1 MSATDP
7 RSDKAT
13 DGTTLQDAHRLAAI
27 ATRFRDHHAQRLT
40 RAAAR
45 LPPRQ
50 RLALQALPV
59 LYHRNHPALPGY
71 LGPDVPSGIA
81 GYRPDRDAVA
91 ALRRLARG
99 YRPEREPP
107 SRHDLHSV
115 FIMGSGGT
123 TGQGRDSDLDIWVCC
138 DALLHASLWPKVRLI
153 DQWAREL
160 GLELHTFLVDPDLLR
175 TRGRLPGSRTP
186 GLVLDEFYRSGALVA
201 GRYPMWWLISS
212 SDPEE
217 YAATAEHLLR
227 RRFVRAADVVD
238 FGPVPVLPP
247 GELANAAIVDLQRA
261 LKTPHKSLLKLK
273 LVEAYA
279 EAPLRG
285 TLSSAYKARMHA
297 GVSEPL
303 ALDPYL
309 LLYEHLEG
317 YLTAAGRDGE
327 LPFIRRLLA
336 AKTAENAEL
345 HLGGRNDPPSP
356 LLAKLLAWGFSREE
370 LAELPRMDHWP
381 MSRRLAEHRQ
391 ILAALDT
398 GLALARRLVTASR
411 GSSTGAG
418 SDAELD
424 YQRQLLWLNE
434 TSLARLEFVLARLPR
449 EGAGY
454 IPVLHPALQS
464 RRQPPRV
471 TFERTAAG
479 WSAFDDEGP
488 VATFTRLVEAAVWA
502 EQSGA
507 ELVPARADGRLQRN
521 LAQIRQGFS
530 DHRRAVCVFVN
541 AESARRRLPP
551 SDRDSTHDEP
561 ATLLSRQNDPLDYS
575 GFHQLLIDS
584 FDIVSREAAGRWRLE
599 SVREEPNLLAT
610 LARLLATPPAEVAW
624 HVMGGQERFLIA
636 ERLERLHRMASGT
649 LNAPEAVFVLPFGAD
664 TVALV
669 KTRHG
674 VEVHRHA
681 SIPELKDYLRR
692 MRPRRVGLD
701 PASPRLR
708 GLVDAS

>member
-1 MSATDP
+1 MSATDA
-7 RSDKAT
+7 RSDHVTHGVA
-13 DGTTLQDAHRLAAI
+13 LQDTHRLAAI
-27 ATRFRDHHAQRLT
+27 VRRFRDHHAQRLA

-81 GYRPDRDAVA
+81 GYRPGRDAVA

-99 YRPEREPP
+99 YRPSQQPP
-107 SRHDLHSV
+107 PRHDIHAM

-123 TGQGRDSDLDIWVCC
+123 TGQGRNSDLDLWVCC
-138 DALLHASLWPKVRLI
+138 DALLHSSLWPKVRLI

-201 GRYPMWWLISS
+201 GRYPMWWLVPS
-212 SDPEE
+212 SDPGE
-217 YAATAEHLLR
+217 YAATAERLLR

-247 GELANAAIVDLQRA
+247 GELAHAAILELQRA

-279 EAPLRG
+279 EAPERG
-285 TLSSAYKARMHA
+285 TLSTAYKARVHA

-303 ALDPYL
+303 ELDPYI
-309 LLYEHLEG
+309 LLYDHLEG
-317 YLTAAGRDGE
+317 HLTDSGRHRE
-327 LPFIRRLLA
+327 LPFVRRLLA

-345 HLGGRNDPPSP
+345 RHGSRNEPPSP
-356 LLAKLLAWGFSREE
+356 LLAKLLAWGFSRED
-370 LAELPRMDHWP
+370 LAQLPRMDQWP
-381 MSRRLAEHRQ
+381 MSRRMVEHGE
-391 ILAALDT
+391 ILGALDA
-398 GLALARRLVTASR
+398 GLALVRRLIEASR
-411 GSSTGAG
+411 DSSSAAG
-418 SDAELD
+418 PDAELD
-424 YQRQLLWLNE
+424 YDRQLLWLNE
-434 TSLARLEFVLARLPR
+434 TSLARLEFALARLPR
-449 EGAGY
+449 EDAGY

-471 TFERTAAG
+471 TLHRTAHG
-479 WSAFDDEGP
+479 WSAFDDEGA
-488 VATFTRLVEAAVWA
+488 VATFSRLVEAAVWA
-502 EQSGA
+502 ELSGA
-507 ELVPARADGRLQRN
+507 HLVPARADDRLQRN

-530 DHRRAVCVFVN
+530 DRRRAVCVFVN
-541 AESARRRLPP
+541 AESSQRRVPQ
-551 SDRDSTHDEP
+551 SGRDPGHGVP
-561 ATLLSRQNDPLDYS
+561 ATLLSRHTDPLDYS

-584 FDIVSREAAGRWRLE
+584 FDIVSRDAAGRWRLQ
-599 SVREEPNLLAT
+599 SVREEPNLLTT
-610 LARLLATPPAEVAW
+610 LARLLAAPPAEVVW

-636 ERLERLHRMASGT
+636 ERLERLQRLASGT

-681 SIPELKDYLRR
+681 SIPELRDYLRR
-692 MRPRRVGLD
+692 KRPRRVGLD